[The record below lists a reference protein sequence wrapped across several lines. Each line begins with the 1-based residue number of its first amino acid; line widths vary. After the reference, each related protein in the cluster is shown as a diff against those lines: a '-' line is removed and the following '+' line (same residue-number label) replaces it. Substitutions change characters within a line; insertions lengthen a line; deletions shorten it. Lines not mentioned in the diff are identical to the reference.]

1 MKLGHNHIFL
11 ISFFIVACIG
21 QLFAQTSNQYS
32 VSINDVRAEP
42 SVGSIKIS
50 WRSDSEVNVDHYV
63 VYRSTDI
70 NGYFSE
76 AGRVS
81 KGTFF
86 FDDNVS
92 VLYKTLSQFFCYKVI
107 AVDSNNKEIGQSNI
121 VGTSYNSTSSTAKR
135 TWGSIKAM
143 FRY

>member
-11 ISFFIVACIG
+11 ISFFLVASIG
-21 QLFAQTSNQYS
+21 QLFSQTSNQYS
-32 VSINDVRAEP
+32 VSISDLRAEP

-63 VYRSTDI
+63 IYRSTDI
-70 NGYFSE
+70 NGYFAE

-86 FDDNVS
+86 FEDNVGA
-92 VLYKTLSQFFCYKVI
+92 LYKTACQFFCYKVV
-107 AVDSNNKEIGQSNI
+107 AVDSNNKEIGQSTI